1 MHTLWR
7 LIKIFAVSKFQL
19 RLSYSVNK
27 IWASRLKS
35 IETLLLHLLAYIT
48 TVVIDPRK
56 RVMRIPLAVSQHR
69 KRSWC
74 VSCCQNTRQTTIWKN
89 MGGPRE
95 TCASLSWCW
104 WKGESSL
111 EEVYNL
117 YFHCVLHAI
126 SCKIISK
133 ESPNQ
138 HCG

>member
-1 MHTLWR
+1 MSFQV
-7 LIKIFAVSKFQL
+7 KIN
-19 RLSYSVNK
+19 RD
-27 IWASRLKS
+27 S
-35 IETLLLHLLAYIT
+35 ITSSISIHHYCRNRSQKESNANPTRSLTTPETKL
-48 TVVIDPRK
+48 
-56 RVMRIPLAVSQHR
+56 MRICR
-69 KRSWC
+69 
-74 VSCCQNTRQTTIWKN
+74 CQNTWQTTIWKN

-95 TCASLSWCW
+95 TCTSLSWCW

-138 HCG
+138 GSREFQKFINWHPLPTHL